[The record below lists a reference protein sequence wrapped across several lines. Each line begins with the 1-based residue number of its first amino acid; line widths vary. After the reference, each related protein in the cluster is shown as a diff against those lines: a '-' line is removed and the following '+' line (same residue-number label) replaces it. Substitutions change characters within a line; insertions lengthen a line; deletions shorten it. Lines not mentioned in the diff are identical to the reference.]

1 MLCPIYDETLVVYNT
16 KPLRISNWLILIEQV
31 LNDLRNRLCFL
42 DYCQNVVKLCNILYI
57 SLFLQKFES
66 LQYTRF
72 ISNAAIGSPVSI
84 LPTFDGRP
92 DGWCILAILYYKN

>member
-16 KPLRISNWLILIEQV
+16 KPLRIGNWLILIEQV
-31 LNDLRNRLCFL
+31 LNDLQNRLCFL
-42 DYCQNVVKLCNILYI
+42 DHCQNVVKLCNI

-92 DGWCILAILYYKN
+92 DGWCILVILYYKN